1 MIEIFFILLFFILC
15 LIAYFSSNNR
25 KKSLWISVEGI
36 IGAGKTTLI
45 KSILPHLE
53 DSFGSDTIL
62 VVDEPVEKWIE
73 SGHLERCTQ
82 EPYVAQ
88 TYFFH
93 TRVQRFLELTKDGDA
108 KIIISERS
116 MISDRYIF
124 WETTCMNGLVSEL
137 AQKTYPHLWST
148 WTKLLNGREP
158 DLYIYL
164 ELDADTSQKR
174 MLERNRSEE
183 KDVVSIDYQKQLV
196 EAHERVFKMYRT
208 IKISSSR
215 NFRDDPAVARDIA
228 EQIIQII
235 KTL

>member
-1 MIEIFFILLFFILC
+1 MIEFLFIALFFILC
-15 LIAYFSSNNR
+15 LVAYFSSNNR

-45 KSILPHLE
+45 KSIVPHLE
-53 DSFGSDTIL
+53 DTFGSDTVL
-62 VVDEPVEKWIE
+62 VVDEPVDDWIE

-93 TRVQRFLELTKDGDA
+93 TRVQRFLDLTKDSNA

-124 WETTCMNGLVSEL
+124 WETTCKNGFVSEL

-148 WTKLLNGREP
+148 WTKLLNGRQP
-158 DLYIYL
+158 DVYIYL
-164 ELDADTSQKR
+164 ELDADTSQNR

-183 KDVVSIDYQKQLV
+183 KDVVNVEYQKQLI
-196 EAHERVFKMYRT
+196 EAHERVFKKYRT
-208 IKISSSR
+208 VKISSNR
-215 NFRDDPAVARDIA
+215 NFRDDPVVAKDIA
-228 EQIIQII
+228 EQVIQII
-235 KTL
+235 KEI